1 MSCQLAPIFFD
12 TDCPKSEG
20 IAMSKTIWA
29 KVERVERG
37 HEKGTI
43 YLEGIATLHI
53 NKKIAKWVKPGIRIE
68 LKIASDGSATMQQI
82 E

>member
-1 MSCQLAPIFFD
+1 MSCQISPILSD
-12 TDCPKSEG
+12 TDCPKEG
-20 IAMSKTIWA
+20 DYKRTQTVWA

-53 NKKIAKWVKPGIRIE
+53 NEKIAKWVKPGIRIE
-68 LKIASDGSATMQQI
+68 LKIAGDGSATMQQI